1 MLFEGQ
7 SEGLMWLSADG
18 HIKFANALATSLS
31 GLKSGQDLPEGRLRK
46 AIQLIAEGKL
56 DRPLE
61 MEFEPPPGARPLLH
75 ARATPA
81 LGPGDAFVFLSP
93 PKAYGEPLAMA
104 NLMTVIR
111 TDLSDQLKRL
121 GRGLYAARDDGDIA
135 RVSEAINLNND
146 VIDTLARLVDLSAL
160 WGSEALLADDRIE
173 VWTLLQD
180 AWAKSRPFAEI
191 RRVTVRLISQIEVAS
206 SPVIYGSAFWVDR
219 VITES
224 LQAALRAAN
233 PGATIDI
240 ELRQMGSRVLVVFR
254 NSGMWAALAREAV
267 ILNDADNRVP
277 AKPGAPR
284 PTVDPK
290 DLIGLHLCERIIS
303 LHGGQLREEVDGTLR
318 NFLIDLPTGAPH
330 RESHDAAMDSAQA
343 QRYAADLSALM
354 ARGRR
359 AKR

>member
-7 SEGLMWLSADG
+7 NEGLLWLSADG
-18 HIKFANALATSLS
+18 RIKFANALATTLS
-31 GLKSGQDLPEGRLRK
+31 GLKAGQNLPDGRLRQ
-46 AIQLIAEGKL
+46 AVQLIAQGKL
-56 DRPLE
+56 DKPLE

-81 LGPGDAFVFLSP
+81 LDPGNAFVFLSP

-111 TDLSDQLKRL
+111 TDLSDQLKKL
-121 GRGLYAARDDGDIA
+121 GRGLYAARDGGDVKQ
-135 RVSEAINLNND
+135 VSEAINLNND

-160 WGSEALLADDRIE
+160 WESESLLAEDRIE
-173 VWTLLQD
+173 VWTLLQES
-180 AWAKSRPFAEI
+180 WAKARPFAET
-191 RRVTVRLISQIEVAS
+191 RRVTVRLISQLELNC
-206 SPVIYGSAFWVDR
+206 SPVIYGSAFWVHR

-224 LQAALRAAN
+224 LQAALRAAS

-240 ELRQMGSRVLVVFR
+240 ELRQMGPRVLVVFR
-254 NSGMWAALAREAV
+254 NSGMWAALARGAV
-267 ILNDADNRVP
+267 ILNDATDR
-277 AKPGAPR
+277 ASKKPSGPR
-284 PTVDPK
+284 PVVDPK

-303 LHGGQLREEVDGTLR
+303 LHGGQLREEVDGDLR

-359 AKR
+359 AKG